1 MKNVNRK
8 SDKNIKEFI
17 NTEYSEN
24 ITCILGSRAGVC
36 SRLPIILDSFD
47 NFLINYN
54 ITGKIRTREIMGR
67 SFGFMKQKGKC
78 MVERFIKA
86 QEMSYQS
93 ALREIK
99 KGRKTGH
106 WMWYIFPQLK
116 GLGRSR
122 TSQYYGIDGLEEAE
136 EYMADPVLRGRLIEI
151 STALLS
157 CQGKSAE
164 EIFGTVDARKLRSS
178 MTLFKRT
185 SPEEKV
191 FAQVLDKYF
200 QGREDGR
207 TLSMLGM
214 A

>member
-1 MKNVNRK
+1 MISN
-8 SDKNIKEFI
+8 
-17 NTEYSEN
+17 
-24 ITCILGSRAGVC
+24 
-36 SRLPIILDSFD
+36 SF
-47 NFLINYN
+47 
-54 ITGKIRTREIMGR
+54 
-67 SFGFMKQKGKC
+67 SFMEQKGKS

-93 ALREIK
+93 ALQEIK
-99 KGRKTGH
+99 NGKKTSH

-116 GLGRSR
+116 GLGWSQI
-122 TSQYYGIDGLEEAE
+122 SQYYGIDGLEEAE

-164 EIFGTVDARKLRSS
+164 DIFGTVDARKLRSS

-200 QGREDGR
+200 QGREDRR
-207 TLSMLGM
+207 TLALLNIKKEEK
-214 A
+214 

>member
-1 MKNVNRK
+1 
-8 SDKNIKEFI
+8 
-17 NTEYSEN
+17 
-24 ITCILGSRAGVC
+24 
-36 SRLPIILDSFD
+36 
-47 NFLINYN
+47 
-54 ITGKIRTREIMGR
+54 MGR

-93 ALREIK
+93 ALQEIK

-116 GLGRSR
+116 GLGWSQ